1 MVKENKS
8 EIRVVS
14 VEVVRP
20 LRHDILRTG
29 KPFSTTLFDRDEE
42 SKTVHFALYRDKEVL
57 SVATIFPASFSQK
70 PQEKAYQLRGM
81 ATKQKEQGKGFGRQI
96 LEAVID
102 YLREQT
108 DAKLLWCNARRPA
121 VDFYQKFG
129 FEFVGEEF
137 EVEGIGPHRVG
148 YFILDSDRGDTINE

>member
-1 MVKENKS
+1 VKNKKS
-8 EIRVVS
+8 DIRVVS

-20 LRHDILRTG
+20 LRHDLLRAG
-29 KPFSTTLFDRDEE
+29 KPFNTTLFERDEE
-42 SKTVHFALYRDKEVL
+42 PQTVHFALYRDREVV
-57 SVATIFPASFSQK
+57 SVATIFPAPFSRK
-70 PQEKAYQLRGM
+70 PEALAYQLRGM

-96 LEAVID
+96 LEAMID

-108 DAKLLWCNARRPA
+108 DATLLWCNARVQA

-129 FEFVGEEF
+129 FEFVGQEF

-148 YFILDSDRGDTINE
+148 YYVL